1 MTQNDGQE
9 GWEVTL
15 DDRIMQSVRKLP
27 ESKKAEVLDFAEFLW
42 ARIEDI
48 EWSEMSMLSAF
59 RGMEDDEVE
68 YTEDDLKEKY
78 S

>member
-1 MTQNDGQE
+1 M
-9 GWEVTL
+9 TL